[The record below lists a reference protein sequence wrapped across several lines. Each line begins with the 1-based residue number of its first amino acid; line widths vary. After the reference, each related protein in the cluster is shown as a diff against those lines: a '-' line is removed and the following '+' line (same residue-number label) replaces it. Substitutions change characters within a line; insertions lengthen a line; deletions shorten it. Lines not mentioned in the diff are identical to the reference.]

1 MKIKQFKHYLANQP
15 IRYKLFFSYFGGF
28 VVALMVGACIVYYF
42 VRETI
47 HNNIENELNTSTTTI
62 LDMVQTSVSVSL
74 KNYLRAVVEK
84 NSDIASY
91 YHDQFLKG
99 AFSEQEAK
107 RRAANVLLSQKIGN
121 SGYIYCID
129 SYGVLQVHPKRSLQG
144 VDISHY
150 PFVNQQ
156 KKKKS
161 GYLEYDWKNPGER
174 QERPKALHM
183 TYFEPW
189 DWIISASSYREE
201 FSQLVNV
208 DDFREKILSLQFG
221 KTGYPYVMT
230 TTGIL
235 VIHPQLEGVNIS
247 TRTDASGRQF
257 IKEVCRKRSGK
268 IIYPWKNPGELT
280 SREKLVIFN
289 FMPELDWIVAS
300 SSYLDEFYAPLD
312 HIRGLMIIGSVFF
325 MVLFIGITFLISTSI
340 TNPLRELKDR
350 FDIGATGDFTVRMQ
364 PYTKDEIGQLA
375 VYFNTFMAKL
385 EAYST
390 DLKKEIHERK
400 QIEDALRDS
409 EEMFSKAFLSSPNAI
424 FIASLEDQR
433 FINVNNSLLATTSYT
448 SNEMIGHTLAE
459 TGLFAHSGDGQ
470 TLIRIVDQEQHISG
484 VTIEFRTKSHH
495 IRTGKL
501 SAERIELWGR
511 PCILATIED
520 VTEALRLEKEIM
532 DISEK
537 ERLSIGQDLHDDLC
551 PHLIGIEVLG
561 KVLKKRLADKGIEEA
576 DLAEK
581 TRALTMEA
589 INKARNLNRGLCPV
603 NLDINGFTSAVQ
615 ELIDNIHD
623 VFGVDCEFMCQDAV
637 VFQDNSTATHLYYI
651 IHEATHNAVRHSRAD
666 RISVTISKTTGRY
679 WICIQDNGTGIMER
693 PAGIGMRIMALR
705 AKKIGANFNMR
716 NIPGVGT
723 TVEVNISQQQS
734 TQRDRL
740 WDQLTNK
747 PEREVKP
754 EF

>member
-1 MKIKQFKHYLANQP
+1 MKIKQLKHRLANQP

-28 VVALMVGACIVYYF
+28 VVALVVGACIIYYL

-84 NSDIASY
+84 NCDIVSY

-99 AFSEQEAK
+99 AFSEKEAK
-107 RRAANVLLSQKIGN
+107 RRAANILLSQKIGN

-129 SYGVLQVHPKRSLQG
+129 SYGVLQVHPQRTLQG
-144 VDISHY
+144 IDISHHS
-150 PFVNQQ
+150 FVYQQ
-156 KKKKS
+156 KERKS

-174 QERPKALHM
+174 QARPKALHM

-208 DDFREKILSLQFG
+208 DDFREQILNLQFG

-230 TTGIL
+230 TAGTL

-247 TRTDASGRQF
+247 TETDASGREF

-268 IIYPWKNPGELT
+268 IIYPWKNPGELN
-280 SREKLVIFN
+280 SREKLVIFS

-300 SSYLDEFYAPLD
+300 SSYLDEFYAPLG
-312 HIRGLMIIGSVFF
+312 HIRGLMLIGLAFS

-364 PYTKDEIGQLA
+364 PSTKDEIGQLA
-375 VYFNTFMAKL
+375 VYFNTFMTKL

-400 QIEDALRDS
+400 QVEDALRDS

-424 FIASLEDQR
+424 FIAGLEDQR
-433 FINVNNSLLATTSYT
+433 FINVNNSLLTTTGYAP
-448 SNEMIGHTLAE
+448 NELIGRTLAE
-459 TGLFAHSGDGQ
+459 TGLFVHSGDGQ
-470 TLIRIVDQEQHISG
+470 VLIRTVEQEQRIRG
-484 VTIEFRTKSHH
+484 ITIEFRTKSHH
-495 IRTGKL
+495 IRTGQL
-501 SAERIELWGR
+501 SAERIELWGQ

-561 KVLKKRLADKGIEEA
+561 KVLKKKLADKGIEEA
-576 DLAEK
+576 ELAEK
-581 TRALTMEA
+581 ARALTMEA

-603 NLDINGFTSAVQ
+603 NLDIDGFISAVQ
-615 ELIDNIHD
+615 ELVDNIHD
-623 VFGVDCEFMCQDAV
+623 VFGIHCELMCQDAV
-637 VFQDNSTATHLYYI
+637 VFHDNSMATHLYYI
-651 IHEATHNAVRHSRAD
+651 IHEATHNSVRHSRAD
-666 RISVTISKTTGRY
+666 RIIVTILNTLGGY
-679 WICIQDNGTGIMER
+679 WICIQDNGTGVMER

-705 AKKIGANFNMR
+705 AKKIGADFNMCST
-716 NIPGVGT
+716 PGVGT
-723 TVEVNISQQQS
+723 MVEVIFRSNDSLSGSDYGI
-734 TQRDRL
+734 T
-740 WDQLTNK
+740 
-747 PEREVKP
+747 
-754 EF
+754 

>member
-1 MKIKQFKHYLANQP
+1 MKIKQLKHRLANQP

-28 VVALMVGACIVYYF
+28 IVALVVGACIIYYL

-84 NSDIASY
+84 NRDIVSY

-129 SYGVLQVHPKRSLQG
+129 SYGVLRVHPQRTLQG
-144 VDISHY
+144 SDISHH

-156 KKKKS
+156 KKRKS

-174 QERPKALHM
+174 QARPKALHM

-208 DDFREKILSLQFG
+208 DDFREQILNLQFG

-230 TTGIL
+230 TAGTL

-247 TRTDASGRQF
+247 TETDASGREF

-268 IIYPWKNPGELT
+268 IIYPWKNPGELN
-280 SREKLVIFN
+280 SREKLVIFS

-300 SSYLDEFYAPLD
+300 SSYLDEFYAPLG
-312 HIRGLMIIGSVFF
+312 HIRGLMLIGLAFSL
-325 MVLFIGITFLISTSI
+325 VLLIGITFLISASI

-364 PYTKDEIGQLA
+364 PSTKDEIGQLA
-375 VYFNTFMAKL
+375 VYFNTFMTKL

-390 DLKKEIHERK
+390 DLKREIHER
-400 QIEDALRDS
+400 QQVENALRDS

-424 FIASLEDQR
+424 FIATLEKQR
-433 FINVNNSLLATTSYT
+433 FINVNNSLLTTTGYAP
-448 SNEMIGHTLAE
+448 NELIGRTLAE
-459 TGLFAHSGDGQ
+459 TGLFAHSTDAQ
-470 TLIRIVDQEQHISG
+470 MLIRTVAQEQRIRG
-484 VTIEFRTKSHH
+484 ITIEFRTKFHH
-495 IRTGKL
+495 IRTGHL
-501 SAERIELWGR
+501 SAERIELWGQ

-561 KVLKKRLADKGIEEA
+561 KVLKKKLADKGLEEA
-576 DLAEK
+576 ELAEK
-581 TRALTMEA
+581 ARALTMEA

-603 NLDINGFTSAVQ
+603 NLDIDGFISAVQ
-615 ELIDNIHD
+615 ELVNNIHD
-623 VFGVDCEFMCQDAV
+623 VFGIHCELMCQDAV
-637 VFQDNSTATHLYYI
+637 VFHDNSMATHLYYI
-651 IHEATHNAVRHSRAD
+651 IHEATHNSVRHSRAD
-666 RISVTISKTTGRY
+666 RIIVTILKTLGGY
-679 WICIQDNGTGIMER
+679 WICIQDNGTGVMER
-693 PAGIGMRIMALR
+693 PGGIGMRIMALR
-705 AKKIGANFNMR
+705 AKKINADFNMCST
-716 NIPGVGT
+716 PGVGT
-723 TVEVNISQQQS
+723 MVEVIFRSNDSLSGNDYGI
-734 TQRDRL
+734 
-740 WDQLTNK
+740 N
-747 PEREVKP
+747 
-754 EF
+754 